1 MEWRMNERIKDV
13 KSEYDG
19 NNYIISGKIVADNIS
34 QADKSAYGYS
44 VKTIP
49 TQRYKKRAQQSK
61 PST

>member
-1 MEWRMNERIKDV
+1 MNERIKDV

-49 TQRYKKRAQQSK
+49 TQR
-61 PST
+61 

>member
-49 TQRYKKRAQQSK
+49 TQR
-61 PST
+61 